1 MVGFGFQP
9 LPFHLYP
16 ATATG
21 SVFRDHLSPVVK
33 LAARGEHSAA
43 GICGISRSNLFNWLE
58 AARLGGI
65 EALAA
70 RQARS
75 ATGGSANEATMIPTS
90 GSPGPPVA
98 GNGRAAG
105 GNRVAA
111 GLGGGQPGADP
122 RSRTQVEPD
131 PVSSNG
137 EPPGEWRSLPRKR
150 RPVRPASPVEGQG
163 KGCRGWPGRERG
175 EGVMAGRR
183 DLSGQD
189 AAPAAPGGSRGRH
202 GGVEAGQCPW
212 SQGRQE
218 GGKAGAMDREEPS
231 APVPARDEQAEEDL
245 WTRHGAGRGAWA
257 EPMLAALARGL
268 EGGKWPGLVDK
279 AASGRTPGPARG
291 KVRANAG
298 ACGVDGITA
307 GRSAKGSRK
316 RLHAVKGQPGAGSCQ
331 PGPAKRAWI
340 PKPGGGP
347 QGTPRGGVTGPL
359 PADVCL
365 DPLEWMMA
373 APGFEMV
380 RCADDMAVPC
390 RSRQQAGV
398 APEKLREWM
407 EGAGPA
413 LHPDKTRV
421 VDMEPAGGRFGFPGH
436 RFRRIRRGELV
447 RLARPG
453 SLRGLRESIKPRT
466 YRANGRSMEAIVA
479 DLDRTPSGRSACFK
493 HVEAGGP
500 GGLDGWIRMR
510 MRPIPGKRR
519 GLKGRGRGL
528 DRHRRPNRCFTGPG
542 PFRLPDARAAAV
554 ASPHHGANHWPES
567 RMRETRTSGSEGGA
581 GQANAPSLPL
591 SEKADAWPPVSWP
604 PHFFPPTGKN
614 FLPPRRC
621 SYNIPTKTG
630 AWLSRPPCR

>member
-1 MVGFGFQP
+1 
-9 LPFHLYP
+9 
-16 ATATG
+16 
-21 SVFRDHLSPVVK
+21 
-33 LAARGEHSAA
+33 
-43 GICGISRSNLFNWLE
+43 
-58 AARLGGI
+58 
-65 EALAA
+65 
-70 RQARS
+70 
-75 ATGGSANEATMIPTS
+75 
-90 GSPGPPVA
+90 
-98 GNGRAAG
+98 
-105 GNRVAA
+105 
-111 GLGGGQPGADP
+111 
-122 RSRTQVEPD
+122 
-131 PVSSNG
+131 
-137 EPPGEWRSLPRKR
+137 
-150 RPVRPASPVEGQG
+150 
-163 KGCRGWPGRERG
+163 
-175 EGVMAGRR
+175 
-183 DLSGQD
+183 
-189 AAPAAPGGSRGRH
+189 
-202 GGVEAGQCPW
+202 
-212 SQGRQE
+212 
-218 GGKAGAMDREEPS
+218 
-231 APVPARDEQAEEDL
+231 
-245 WTRHGAGRGAWA
+245 
-257 EPMLAALARGL
+257 MLAALARGL

-279 AASGRTPGPARG
+279 AASGRTPVPARG

-340 PKPGGGP
+340 PKPGGAEKRPSGIPTVTGRVVRAALGMVIGPISGSRFHPQGYGFRPGRGRKEGPRRVEGLPGAGNTHVVEADIKGCFDTIPHGRPMAPARGRIAGGRVPGMAGGFPGQGVMEAGGSAGAAGPMPGGGP

-421 VDMEPAGGRFGFPGH
+421 VDMEPAGGRFGFPGC

-453 SLRGLRESIKPRT
+453 SPRGLRESIKPRT

-510 MRPIPGKRR
+510 LRPIPGKRR

-528 DRHRRPNRCFTGPG
+528 DHHRRPNRCFTEPG

-591 SEKADAWPPVSWP
+591 SKCVAAMDWAE
-604 PHFFPPTGKN
+604 T
-614 FLPPRRC
+614 
-621 SYNIPTKTG
+621 
-630 AWLSRPPCR
+630 